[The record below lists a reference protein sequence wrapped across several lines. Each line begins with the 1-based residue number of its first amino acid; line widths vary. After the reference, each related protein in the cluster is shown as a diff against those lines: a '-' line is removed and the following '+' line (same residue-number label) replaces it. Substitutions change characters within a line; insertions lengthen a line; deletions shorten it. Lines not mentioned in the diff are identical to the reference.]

1 MQEEEYRRSSV
12 LASVEARMAQL
23 AGLKTVNA
31 EALQIQ
37 YYRSDHRSSAS
48 GDCAVTVS
56 TRRLR
61 QYRAVRRVLRD
72 GLRSGFPTRS
82 ARGFHAMCSSAAR
95 QL

>member
-37 YYRSDHRSSAS
+37 YYRSDHA
-48 GDCAVTVS
+48 
-56 TRRLR
+56 RLLVGTA
-61 QYRAVRRVLRD
+61 Q
-72 GLRSGFPTRS
+72 
-82 ARGFHAMCSSAAR
+82 
-95 QL
+95 